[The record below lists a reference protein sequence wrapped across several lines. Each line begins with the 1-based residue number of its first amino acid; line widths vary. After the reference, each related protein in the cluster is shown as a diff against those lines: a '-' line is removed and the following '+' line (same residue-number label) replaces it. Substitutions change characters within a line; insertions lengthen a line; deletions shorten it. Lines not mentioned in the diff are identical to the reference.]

1 MKYCEDSTVEKLE
14 RGYVCKTQG
23 HGALHA
29 CATWSARARF
39 GARGHIAVREGAM
52 RYARARCGTQVRDA
66 ERKCAMRYAR
76 ARCGTRGCD
85 AKRENTPM
93 SDNLSKRRIHYA
105 QNLYIL
111 QIIGLRCV
119 FCLAFSRLSD
129 IGV

>member
-29 CATWSARARF
+29 CATWSARARC
-39 GARGHIAVREGAM
+39 GARGHVAVREGAM
-52 RYARARCGTQVRDA
+52 RYARARCGTRGRDA
-66 ERKCAMRYAR
+66 E
-76 ARCGTRGCD
+76 
-85 AKRENTPM
+85 RENTPM